1 MEQSGDVAVE
11 TGGGDQEHPEA
22 PVRRGTRA
30 QRREQTLRALAEGMD
45 AHCAY
50 CGEPLAPV
58 PSKGGRP
65 TPYCPADSDRYG
77 SWGAKTITCAMLD
90 EQREIWMQVYGPDQP
105 MTKVDLGGL
114 RDRLADLKGA
124 LAPVHEEIAGLEQLA
139 TAELARALDARHDAE
154 TARTEAQDTARTAVA
169 DRDEAR
175 STAEEAHARAE
186 AATAERSEAVDR
198 AAQADQERDQA
209 FTDRDAARDEAARA
223 GADRQAALEQ
233 ATAAQQ
239 HITELH
245 NTLAGERAT
254 ALDRVDVLRREHEQA
269 QQELRRELDE
279 HHRQRLRAQADEF
292 SQRVQA
298 DRAAADQ
305 RIGELT
311 DRLTEATRSYADAL
325 APLHEQ
331 IQVLTRDL
339 ADQRATA
346 TTARERCARLHGELA
361 EVLVPDAEDAANR
374 ARSVL
379 ERYAPKPPSAE
390 SGRAQQAPETTPP
403 DAER

>member
-1 MEQSGDVAVE
+1 MEQPADVAVE
-11 TGGGDQEHPEA
+11 TGGDDEQRPEA
-22 PVRRGTRA
+22 PTRRGTRA
-30 QRREQTLRALAEGMD
+30 QRRERTLRALAEGLD
-45 AHCAY
+45 AHCAF

-154 TARTEAQDTARTAVA
+154 AARDDAQDAARAAVA
-169 DRDEAR
+169 DRDAAL
-175 STAEEAHARAE
+175 SAAEEARARAE
-186 AATAERSEAVDR
+186 AATTERAEAVDR
-198 AAQADQERDQA
+198 ATHADQERDQA
-209 FTDRDAARDEAARA
+209 FADRDAARDEAARA
-223 GADRQAALEQ
+223 AADRQAALEQ

-279 HHRQRLRAQADEF
+279 HHQQRLRAQADEF
-292 SQRVQA
+292 SRRIQA
-298 DRAAADQ
+298 DRSAADA

-311 DRLTEATRSYADAL
+311 DRLTEATRSYADTL

-331 IQVLTRDL
+331 IHVLTRDL
-339 ADQRATA
+339 AHQRTTA
-346 TTARERCARLHGELA
+346 TTAHERFARLHDELA
-361 EVLVPDAEDAANR
+361 EVLAPDAEDAANR

-379 ERYAPKPPSAE
+379 ERHAPQPPAPDT
-390 SGRAQQAPETTPP
+390 GRAQQAPVTTPP
-403 DAER
+403 DSER

>member
-1 MEQSGDVAVE
+1 MEQSPDVAE
-11 TGGGDQEHPEA
+11 GTGEGEEDRPEA

-30 QRREQTLRALAEGMD
+30 QRRERTLRAMAEGLD

-50 CGEPLAPV
+50 CGEPLPPV

-77 SWGAKTITCAMLD
+77 NWGAKTITCAMLD

-124 LAPVHEEIAGLEQLA
+124 LAPVHDEIAGLEQLA
-139 TAELARALDARHDAE
+139 TAELARALDARQEAE
-154 TARTEAQDTARTAVA
+154 TARTDAQDTARAAVA
-169 DRDEAR
+169 ERDEAL
-175 STAEEAHARAE
+175 SAAQQADARAE
-186 AATAERSEAVDR
+186 AATAERDEAVER
-198 AAQADQERDQA
+198 ATHAGQERDQA
-209 FTDRDAARDEAARA
+209 LADRDAARDETTRA

-233 ATAAQQ
+233 ATTAQQ

-245 NTLAGERAT
+245 NALAGERAT

-279 HHRQRLRAQADEF
+279 HHQQRLRAQADEF
-292 SQRVQA
+292 TQRMQA
-298 DRAAADQ
+298 DRSAAEG
-305 RIGELT
+305 RVGELT

-331 IQVLTRDL
+331 IRVLTHDL

-346 TTARERCARLHGELA
+346 AAAHERFGRLHGELA
-361 EVLVPDAEDAANR
+361 DVLVSDAEDVADR

-379 ERYAPKPPSAE
+379 ERYAPQQPTPE
-390 SGRAQQAPETTPP
+390 TGRAQETPAAPPGE
-403 DAER
+403 ER